1 MKRSEEVRL
10 CDEIGALL
18 EPCLD
23 GDLSR
28 EETDRVRAHLAG
40 CPACAAELALAEA
53 IQRELR
59 SLPQLDCPPEVLTR
73 VRAAGQAEVIPLA
86 PRRHRWRRLPAALTG
101 LAAAL
106 VLTIGGLT
114 YRQLGQPAPPSSPA
128 EPSPAEV
135 ARATEEAR
143 FALAYIGKVN
153 RQALGALSKA
163 AGPFQ
168 EAQP

>member
-1 MKRSEEVRL
+1 MKRNEEVRF
-10 CDEIGALL
+10 CDTIGALL
-18 EPCLD
+18 EPYLD
-23 GDLSR
+23 GDLPP
-28 EETDRVRAHLAG
+28 EEADRVRSHLAC
-40 CPACAAELALAEA
+40 CPACATELALAEA

-73 VRAAGQAEVIPLA
+73 VRAAGQAEVIPLT
-86 PRRHRWRRLPAALTG
+86 PRRQRLPAALTG

-114 YRQLGQPAPPSSPA
+114 YRQLGHPAPPPSPA

-168 EAQP
+168 EAHP